1 MVGTAKTG
9 FIPYVIDVNT
19 FIYFDSLEPRDVIF
33 VQHFDHTL
41 LV

>member
-19 FIYFDSLEPRDVIF
+19 CIYCLEPRDVCNDF
-33 VQHFDHTL
+33 CRTF
-41 LV
+41 